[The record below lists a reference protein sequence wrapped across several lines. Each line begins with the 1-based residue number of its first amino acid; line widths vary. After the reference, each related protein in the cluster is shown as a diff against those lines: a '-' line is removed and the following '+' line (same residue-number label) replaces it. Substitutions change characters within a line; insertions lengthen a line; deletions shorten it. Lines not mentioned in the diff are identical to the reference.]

1 MKFCNHKSKEAN
13 CKDLWKQQLKDL
25 GMNRAVIATTQLH
38 KERLPIQLTITPYH
52 YSFPRDAIS
61 NTL

>member
-1 MKFCNHKSKEAN
+1 MQFYNHKRKEAN
-13 CKDLWKQQLKDL
+13 YKDLWKQQLKDL
-25 GMNRAVIATTQLH
+25 GMSRAITATTQLH
-38 KERLPIQLTITPYH
+38 KEQLPIHSTTTPYH